1 MWSARLP
8 PPASR
13 PLISL
18 DSAGDRR
25 PDSGRAP
32 SETDRPART
41 AGSSASGY
49 VLDASALLALL
60 FGEPGA
66 EAVADLIA
74 EGAAVSAV
82 NLSEVATV
90 LVRRELDVDGII
102 EPLRQQVAVEAFTDA
117 DALCAAS
124 LHPADAQLGL
134 SLADR
139 ACIALARRLG
149 SNAAT
154 ADQAWS
160 ALNVGVEITM
170 IRSR

>member
-1 MWSARLP
+1 MTHQETDDP
-8 PPASR
+8 TEHAS
-13 PLISL
+13 
-18 DSAGDRR
+18 
-25 PDSGRAP
+25 
-32 SETDRPART
+32 SETDRPGPTVLSPR
-41 AGSSASGY
+41 SGC

-74 EGAAVSAV
+74 EGAVVSAV

-90 LVRRELDVDGII
+90 LVRRQLDVDRIL

-117 DALCAAS
+117 DALGAAS
-124 LHPADAQLGL
+124 LHRAGAHLGL

-139 ACIALARRLG
+139 ACITLARRLG

-160 ALNVGVEITM
+160 ELDVGVEITM
-170 IRSR
+170 IRAR

>member
-1 MWSARLP
+1 MTHENDDPTESAP
-8 PPASR
+8 P
-13 PLISL
+13 
-18 DSAGDRR
+18 
-25 PDSGRAP
+25 
-32 SETDRPART
+32 EVDRPAL
-41 AGSSASGY
+41 AAAPSPSGC

-66 EAVADLIA
+66 EVVADLIA
-74 EGAAVSAV
+74 EGAVVSAV

-117 DALCAAS
+117 DALSAAY
-124 LHPADAQLGL
+124 LHPAGSQLGL

-139 ACIALARRLG
+139 ACIALARRIG

-154 ADQAWS
+154 ADHAWS
-160 ALNVGVEITM
+160 GLNVGVEITM
-170 IRSR
+170 IRTR

>member
-1 MWSARLP
+1 MTQRETDDPPERARLAAEP
-8 PPASR
+8 RAAVGG
-13 PLISL
+13 
-18 DSAGDRR
+18 SA
-25 PDSGRAP
+25 P
-32 SETDRPART
+32 
-41 AGSSASGY
+41 GS
-49 VLDASALLALL
+49 VLDASAVLALL

-74 EGAAVSAV
+74 RGAAVSAV

-90 LVRRELDVDGII
+90 LVRRELDVGGII
-102 EPLRQQVAVEAFTDA
+102 QALVQQVAVEAFTEA
-117 DALCAAS
+117 DALSAAL
-124 LHPADAQLGL
+124 LHPAGAKFGL

-160 ALNVGVEITM
+160 ELDGGAEITM
-170 IRSR
+170 IRRR

>member
-1 MWSARLP
+1 MTHRETDDPPESARLP
-8 PPASR
+8 ANPGAAVGG
-13 PLISL
+13 
-18 DSAGDRR
+18 SAPGC
-25 PDSGRAP
+25 
-32 SETDRPART
+32 
-41 AGSSASGY
+41 

-74 EGAAVSAV
+74 NGAAVSAV

-90 LVRRELDVDGII
+90 LVRRDLDVDGII
-102 EPLRQQVAVEAFTDA
+102 QVLVQQVAVEAFTDA
-117 DALCAAS
+117 DALSAAS
-124 LHPADAQLGL
+124 LHPAIVKFGL

-139 ACIALARRLG
+139 ACIALARRLE

-160 ALNVGVEITM
+160 GLDVGVEITM
-170 IRSR
+170 IRGR

>member
-1 MWSARLP
+1 MRLSDAKTRTMTQP
-8 PPASR
+8 EPDDPTEH
-13 PLISL
+13 P
-18 DSAGDRR
+18 SAG
-25 PDSGRAP
+25 
-32 SETDRPART
+32 TDRPAST
-41 AGSSASGY
+41 VGSPGSGC

-66 EAVADLIA
+66 ELVADLIA
-74 EGAAVSAV
+74 EGAVVSAV

-90 LVRRELDVDGII
+90 LVRRGLEPDGII

-117 DALCAAS
+117 DALSAAS
-124 LHPADAQLGL
+124 LHPAGAKLGL

-149 SNAAT
+149 SSVAT

-160 ALNVGVEITM
+160 GLDVGVEITV

>member
-1 MWSARLP
+1 MTQHETDDPPESARLP
-8 PPASR
+8 TDPGAAVGG
-13 PLISL
+13 
-18 DSAGDRR
+18 SA
-25 PDSGRAP
+25 P
-32 SETDRPART
+32 
-41 AGSSASGY
+41 GS
-49 VLDASALLALL
+49 VLDASAVLALL

-74 EGAAVSAV
+74 KGAAVSAV

-102 EPLRQQVAVEAFTDA
+102 QVLVQQVAVEAFTDA

-124 LHPADAQLGL
+124 LHPAGAKFGL

-160 ALNVGVEITM
+160 GLDVGVEITM

>member
-1 MWSARLP
+1 MTQRETDDPPESARLET
-8 PPASR
+8 
-13 PLISL
+13 
-18 DSAGDRR
+18 
-25 PDSGRAP
+25 GRA
-32 SETDRPART
+32 A
-41 AGSSASGY
+41 AGGASAPGC
-49 VLDASALLALL
+49 VLDASAVLALL

-74 EGAAVSAV
+74 NGAAVSAV

-90 LVRRELDVDGII
+90 LVHRELDVDGII
-102 EPLRQQVAVEAFTDA
+102 QVLVQQVAVEAFTDA
-117 DALCAAS
+117 DALSAAS
-124 LHPADAQLGL
+124 LHPAGAKFGL

-160 ALNVGVEITM
+160 GLDVGVEITM